1 MKTCHACKKELVQGR
16 TIGRRDVCPHCRA
29 DLTCCLNCSFYD
41 RAASK
46 QCREPMAE
54 LVKDKARA
62 NFCDYFVFAEAR
74 GAAGAAVDAEGTRRA
89 LDELFKK

>member
-1 MKTCHACKKELVQGR
+1 MKTCHACKKELAQGR
-16 TIGRRDVCPHCRA
+16 TIGRRDVCPHCSA

-54 LVKDKARA
+54 LVKVKARS
-62 NFCDYFVFAEAR
+62 NFCDYFVFAESR
-74 GAAGAAVDAEGTRRA
+74 GAAGAAVDADGARKA
-89 LDELFKK
+89 LDELFQK

>member
-1 MKTCHACKKELVQGR
+1 MKTCHTCKKELVQGR
-16 TIGRRDVCPHCRA
+16 IIGRRDICPHCRA

-62 NFCDYFVFAEAR
+62 NFCDYFVFAETC
-74 GAAGAAVDAEGTRRA
+74 GAAGAAADADRARTA

>member
-1 MKTCHACKKELVQGR
+1 MKTCHACKKELVLGR
-16 TIGRRDVCPHCRA
+16 TIGRRDSCPHCRA
-29 DLTCCLNCSFYD
+29 DLFCCLNCSFYD

-62 NFCDYFVFAEAR
+62 NFCDYFAFAETR
-74 GAAGAAVDAEGTRRA
+74 GAAAAADTADGARSA
-89 LDELFKK
+89 LDKLFKK